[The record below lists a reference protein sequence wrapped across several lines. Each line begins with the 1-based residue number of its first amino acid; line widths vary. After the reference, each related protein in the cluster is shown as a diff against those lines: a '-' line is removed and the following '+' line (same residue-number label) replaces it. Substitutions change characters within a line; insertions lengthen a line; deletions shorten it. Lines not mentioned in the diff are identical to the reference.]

1 MPTIESTMASITTIA
16 DTYKTQFN
24 EQIEWE
30 KRKYPLSER
39 DKIYVEHINYIYDML
54 HRMQLSR
61 C

>member
-1 MPTIESTMASITTIA
+1 MQILESTIANITTIA
-16 DTYKTQFN
+16 DIDKRRFN
-24 EQIEWE
+24 EQIELE

-54 HRMQLSR
+54 HRMQLPR